1 MQLSLE
7 IEQILN
13 NAKKGEYDGKIMGSS
28 YPGVSDKDI
37 RLINELID
45 FYSKKIN
52 EKESEKTRISEWY
65 ESIFDT
71 LPLSVSVSDKNNS
84 CLFVNKS
91 AEKTINQNRSSIIG
105 KKIDIISDFQK
116 LNDEL
121 SLFLLDSQKNTGE
134 EFCNYQVVQKNG
146 VIYMISTCD
155 LPQSSGMPGGDVK
168 IIQDISFHYH
178 QLSYAG
184 ECISL
189 FNDTISRF
197 ATGMIDERAHLP
209 ESKVDSSY
217 IEKKGLLLLASLNK
231 TREIIKLLK
240 EDISLLLDNIEDGVL
255 NYNYNYSKYEGEF
268 QKIGEMIN
276 QSLSIVNRTVLDIIR
291 VCDCF
296 VTYDFSAKIDT
307 RNEMKGDWKHVND
320 SLNIIGKQIKEAF
333 GSINHQVM
341 ELSAN
346 VEKAD
351 ASVQEVAHSS
361 DLLARSSSA
370 VSGNTEQSDA
380 GVRQVLRAMEDL
392 SVTVGDVSQKAD
404 SVSRLAHEGT
414 QLAREGSD
422 FAKKAEAGMGLIT
435 SSAEEADLL
444 IGQIQDEMKK
454 ITEIVRL
461 ITEIANQTNLLALN
475 AAIEAARAGEMGRG
489 FAVVASEVKALA
501 LESRSSAEKI
511 TDMISS
517 LQRQSKKAADAV
529 SGATV
534 AVRDGNILL
543 SDTLGIFGRLAG
555 SVEEIS
561 INIEQV
567 ASMNEEQAAAV
578 EEITSSMHEVSAML
592 KDTAREAVESANATN
607 EASASVKQL
616 QVIVDQV
623 AEIAEQVSVST
634 SRFTL

>member
-1 MQLSLE
+1 MELSLE
-7 IEQILN
+7 IKQILN
-13 NAKKGEYDGKIMGSS
+13 KAKLGEYGGKIEVSS
-28 YPGVSDKDI
+28 SPGASEEDI
-37 RLINELID
+37 RLINELIGV
-45 FYSKKIN
+45 YSKKI
-52 EKESEKTRISEWY
+52 KEQEIENTRISELY
-65 ESIFDT
+65 ESILDT
-71 LPLSVSVSDKNNS
+71 LPLPVSVSDNKNS
-84 CLFVNKS
+84 CFFVNKA
-91 AEKTINQNRSSIIG
+91 AEKTINKTRSSLIG
-105 KKIDIISDFQK
+105 KNIDIISGFERRD
-116 LNDEL
+116 DEL
-121 SLFLLDSQKNTGE
+121 SMFLLDSQKNNRDE
-134 EFCNYQVVQKNG
+134 SCKEQIVQKNG
-146 VIYMISTCD
+146 VIYQISLCVM
-155 LPQSSGMPGGDVK
+155 PQSSGMPGGNVT
-168 IIQDISFHYH
+168 IFRDISSCYY
-178 QLSYAG
+178 QMSYAG
-184 ECISL
+184 ECLSL
-189 FNDTISRF
+189 FNDAFSRYANGILDDTVDLPISK
-197 ATGMIDERAHLP
+197 G
-209 ESKVDSSY
+209 DSSY
-217 IEKKGLLLLASLNK
+217 IQKKGVSLLSSLNN
-231 TREIIKLLK
+231 TRKVIKLLK
-240 EDISLLLDNIEDGVL
+240 EDTFHLLQNIEDGVL
-255 NYNYNYSKYEGEF
+255 NYDHNYSDYNGEF
-268 QKIGEMIN
+268 QKTGERIH
-276 QSLSIVNRTVLDIIR
+276 QAFRSVSRIVSEIKR

-296 VTYDFSAKIDT
+296 VSYDFTATIDAQ
-307 RNEMKGDWKHVND
+307 NDLKGDWKHISD
-320 SLNIIGKQIKEAF
+320 SLNIIGKQITEAF

-346 VEKAD
+346 VEEAD

-361 DLLARSSSA
+361 DLLAKSSSA

-454 ITEIVRL
+454 INEIVRL

-511 TDMISS
+511 TDMIGS
-517 LQRQSKKAADAV
+517 LQKQSKKAADAV

-592 KDTAREAVESANATN
+592 KDTAREAVESATATN

-634 SRFTL
+634 SKFTL

>member
-1 MQLSLE
+1 MELSLV
-7 IEQILN
+7 IEQIIDK
-13 NAKKGEYDGKIMGSS
+13 AKKGEYDVKIQNSS
-28 YPGVSDKDI
+28 YPGASEKDI
-37 RLINELID
+37 RLINELIAL
-45 FYSKKIN
+45 YSEKIT
-52 EKESEKTRISEWY
+52 EQESEKSRISNWY
-65 ESIFDT
+65 ESILDT
-71 LPLSVSVSDKNNS
+71 LSLPVSVSDNKNS
-84 CLFVNKS
+84 CLFINKA
-91 AEKTINQNRSSIIG
+91 AEDIIHQNRSSLIG
-105 KKIDIISDFQK
+105 KNIDFTSDFEK
-116 LNDEL
+116 LHDEL
-121 SLFLLDSQKNTGE
+121 SVFLLDSQKNNRD
-134 EFCNYQVVQKNG
+134 EFCKERIVQKNG
-146 VIYMISTCD
+146 AIYQISLCVM
-155 LPQSSGMPGGDVK
+155 PQSSGMPGGNVT
-168 IIQDISFHYH
+168 IFQDISHYYH
-178 QLSYAG
+178 QLLYAG
-184 ECISL
+184 KCISL
-189 FNDTISRF
+189 FNDAFSRY
-197 ATGMIDERAHLP
+197 ANGILDDTVELP
-209 ESKVDSSY
+209 ISKVDSSY
-217 IEKKGLLLLASLNK
+217 IQKKGVSLLSSLNK
-231 TREIIKLLK
+231 TREVIKLLK
-240 EDISLLLDNIEDGVL
+240 EDTFHLLQNIEDGFL
-255 NYNYNYSKYEGEF
+255 NYDHNYSEYNGEF
-268 QKIGEMIN
+268 QKTGERIHQAFRN
-276 QSLSIVNRTVLDIIR
+276 VNEVVTEIKR

-296 VTYDFSAKIDT
+296 VSYDFTATIDAQIDL
-307 RNEMKGDWKHVND
+307 KGDWKQISD
-320 SLNIIGKQIKEAF
+320 SLTIIGKQIGEAF

-346 VEKAD
+346 VEEAN

-361 DLLARSSSA
+361 DLLAKSSSA

-444 IGQIQDEMKK
+444 IGQIQNEMKK
-454 ITEIVRL
+454 INEIVRL

-511 TDMISS
+511 TDMINS
-517 LQRQSKKAADAV
+517 LQKQSKQAAEAV

-592 KDTAREAVESANATN
+592 KDTAREAVESATATN